1 MLQHPMR
8 GPGRGSFISGK
19 SVHNQRI
26 ERLWRDVFQ
35 SCLVIFY
42 RLFYAMEGDNLL
54 NVDDDNLLNV
64 DYEIY
69 DTHLFCLIYVF
80 IPRINA
86 AIKEFMESWNH
97 HPLSSEHN
105 MSPVQL
111 WIAGLSTCDNL
122 EVCLL

>member
-1 MLQHPMR
+1 MKFFKVALS
-8 GPGRGSFISGK
+8 SFIG
-19 SVHNQRI
+19 
-26 ERLWRDVFQ
+26 
-35 SCLVIFY
+35 
-42 RLFYAMEGDNLL
+42 LFYAMEDDNLL
-54 NVDDDNLLNV
+54 NVDDD
-64 DYEIY
+64 
-69 DTHLFCLIYVF
+69 THLFCLHYVF

-86 AIKEFMESWNH
+86 AIKEFVESWNH